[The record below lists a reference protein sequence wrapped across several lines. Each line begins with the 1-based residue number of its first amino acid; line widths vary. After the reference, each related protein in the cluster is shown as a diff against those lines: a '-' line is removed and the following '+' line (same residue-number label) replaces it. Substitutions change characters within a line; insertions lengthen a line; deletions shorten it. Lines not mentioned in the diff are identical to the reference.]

1 MATGFTDMTAMDA
14 MCRFAFFGN
23 LTGLPAGTC
32 PVGKD
37 ASGLP
42 IGFQLVGDAWDEGAV
57 LGAMAHLE
65 RLGVARVERPKIAVD
80 SVTPSPIRLP
90 RSASA

>member
-1 MATGFTDMTAMDA
+1 MRSAAS
-14 MCRFAFFGN
+14 RSWH

-42 IGFQLVGDAWDEGAV
+42 IGFQLVGDAWDEAAV

-80 SVTPSPIRLP
+80 VLEGRA
-90 RSASA
+90 R